1 MTNIDYNFSTFDMKA
16 VADQASKADSV
27 AGGGKG
33 LNWLAAIAVAL
44 GKIQGETAGRM
55 IQLVDELSK
64 NAEAYGKLAG
74 QDSTSA
80 TDKKATLAAEA
91 NVLNA
96 QLQGE
101 SQMFKIQ
108 SETTST
114 VIKAIGEGNSSVAR
128 KQ

>member
-1 MTNIDYNFSTFDMKA
+1 MSNIDYNFSTFDMKA

-27 AGGGKG
+27 GGGGKG

-55 IQLVDELSK
+55 IQLVDKLSA
-64 NAEAYGKLAG
+64 NAKEYGDLAG
-74 QDSTSA
+74 KEGQKA
-80 TDKKATLAAEA
+80 TDDKATLAAEA